1 MPRATNAPASQR
13 RRKRMIKA
21 AAGYRGWRSKK
32 FRYAKNAVWHGLTYS
47 FAHRKD
53 KKGAFRRLWTQRSN
67 AACRAQGVT
76 YSRFIEALKKANIAL
91 DRKRLAELATND
103 PKAFSAVLAATKQ
116 GALLR
121 AANAWRID
129 TGEG

>member
-1 MPRATNAPASQR
+1 MPRATNAAASQR
-13 RRKRMIKA
+13 RRKRMILA
-21 AAGYRGWRSKK
+21 AKGYRGWRSRK

-53 KKGAFRRLWTQRSN
+53 KKADYRMLWNQRIN

-91 DRKRLAELATND
+91 DRKTLADLAVND
-103 PKAFSAVLAATKQ
+103 MKAFSAVLAEVKK
-116 GALLR
+116 
-121 AANAWRID
+121 
-129 TGEG
+129 

>member
-53 KKGAFRRLWTQRSN
+53 KKADFRALWTQRIN
-67 AACRAQGVT
+67 AACRAQDTT
-76 YSRFIEALKKANIAL
+76 YSKFIAALKKAKIEL
-91 DRKRLAELATND
+91 DRKILAELAAND
-103 PKAFSAVLAATKQ
+103 AKAFSAVLAATK
-116 GALLR
+116 
-121 AANAWRID
+121 
-129 TGEG
+129 

>member
-53 KKGAFRRLWTQRSN
+53 KKGDYRMLWTQRIN
-67 AACRAQGVT
+67 AACRAEGIT
-76 YSRFIEALKKANIAL
+76 YSRFIAALKKANIAL
-91 DRKRLAELATND
+91 DRKILADLATTD
-103 PKAFSAVLAATKQ
+103 PKAFDAVLAATKS
-116 GALLR
+116 
-121 AANAWRID
+121 
-129 TGEG
+129 

>member
-21 AAGYRGWRSKK
+21 AAGYRGWRSTK

-53 KKGAFRRLWTQRSN
+53 KKADYRALWTQRIN
-67 AACRAQGVT
+67 AACRAQGTT
-76 YSRFIEALKKANIAL
+76 YSKVIAALKNAKIEL
-91 DRKRLAELATND
+91 DRKILAELAAND
-103 PKAFSAVLAATKQ
+103 AKAFSAVMAAAK
-116 GALLR
+116 
-121 AANAWRID
+121 
-129 TGEG
+129 

>member
-21 AAGYRGWRSKK
+21 AAGYRGWRSTK

-53 KKGAFRRLWTQRSN
+53 KKADYRALWTQRIN
-67 AACRAQGVT
+67 AACRAQGTT
-76 YSRFIEALKKANIAL
+76 YSKFIAALKKAKIEL
-91 DRKRLAELATND
+91 DRKILAELAAND
-103 PKAFSAVLAATKQ
+103 AKAFSAVMAATK
-116 GALLR
+116 
-121 AANAWRID
+121 
-129 TGEG
+129 

>member
-21 AAGYRGWRSKK
+21 ASGYRGWRSTK

-53 KKGAFRRLWTQRSN
+53 KKADY
-67 AACRAQGVT
+67 RAEGIT
-76 YSRFIEALKKANIAL
+76 YSRFIAALKKANIAL
-91 DRKRLAELATND
+91 DRKSLSDLATND
-103 PKAFSAVLAATKQ
+103 PKAFSAVLAATK
-116 GALLR
+116 
-121 AANAWRID
+121 
-129 TGEG
+129 

>member
-32 FRYAKNAVWHGLTYS
+32 FRYAKNAVWHGMTYS

-53 KKGAFRRLWTQRSN
+53 KKADYRALWNQRIN
-67 AACRAQGVT
+67 AAVRARGLT
-76 YSRFIEALKKANIAL
+76 YSKFIAALKKAKIDL
-91 DRKRLAELATND
+91 DRKILAELAAND
-103 PKAFSAVLAATKQ
+103 IKAFEAVLAAAK
-116 GALLR
+116 
-121 AANAWRID
+121 
-129 TGEG
+129 

>member
-21 AAGYRGWRSKK
+21 AKGYRGWRSKK

-53 KKGAFRRLWTQRSN
+53 KKADYRALWTQRIN
-67 AACRAQGVT
+67 AAVRARGLT
-76 YSRFIEALKKANIAL
+76 YSKFIAALKKAKIDL
-91 DRKRLAELATND
+91 DRKILAELAAND
-103 PKAFSAVLAATKQ
+103 IKAFEAVMAAAK
-116 GALLR
+116 
-121 AANAWRID
+121 
-129 TGEG
+129 

>member
-21 AAGYRGWRSKK
+21 AAGYRGWRSTK

-53 KKGAFRRLWTQRSN
+53 KKADYRALWTQRIN
-67 AACRAQGVT
+67 AACRAQGTT
-76 YSRFIEALKKANIAL
+76 YSKFIAALKKAKIDL
-91 DRKRLAELATND
+91 DRKILAELAAND
-103 PKAFSAVLAATKQ
+103 AKAFSVVLAATK
-116 GALLR
+116 
-121 AANAWRID
+121 
-129 TGEG
+129 

>member
-1 MPRATNAPASQR
+1 MPRSTNAPASQR

-53 KKGAFRRLWTQRSN
+53 KKADFRALWTQRIN
-67 AACRAQGVT
+67 AACRAQDTT
-76 YSRFIEALKKANIAL
+76 YSKFIAALKKAKIEL
-91 DRKRLAELATND
+91 DRKILAELSAND
-103 PKAFSAVLAATKQ
+103 AKAFSAVLAATK
-116 GALLR
+116 
-121 AANAWRID
+121 
-129 TGEG
+129 

>member
-32 FRYAKNAVWHGLTYS
+32 YRYAKNAVWHGLTYS

-53 KKGAFRRLWTQRSN
+53 KKADYRALWNQRIN
-67 AACRAQGVT
+67 AACRAQGTT
-76 YSRFIEALKKANIAL
+76 YSRFIEALRKAGIVL
-91 DRKRLAELATND
+91 DRKILADLAVND
-103 PKAFSAVLAATKQ
+103 PKAFSAVLAATK
-116 GALLR
+116 
-121 AANAWRID
+121 
-129 TGEG
+129 